1 MKSVFLSFF
10 IFLIVFIVLRSD
22 ILSVVSTNIFSYIT
36 FGAFLLVIGCALYFV
51 GIPKTSE
58 NSPEPNE
65 ETKESDDEK

>member
-1 MKSVFLSFF
+1 MKSIFLSFF

-22 ILSVVSTNIFSYIT
+22 ILSVVSTNTFSYIT

-51 GIPKTSE
+51 GIPKISE

>member
-22 ILSVVSTNIFSYIT
+22 ILSVVSTNTFSYIT

-51 GIPKTSE
+51 GIPKMSE
-58 NSPEPNE
+58 NSPKSNE

>member
-51 GIPKTSE
+51 GIPKMSE
-58 NSPEPNE
+58 NSPKTNE